1 MAEQRNRRTFQT
13 AGVAVNNYDGCKNKQ
28 HQRGKTEIGSR
39 WNLSR
44 RNILSALEN

>member
-1 MAEQRNRRTFQT
+1 MAEQRNRQTFQT
-13 AGVAVNNYDGCKNKQ
+13 AGAAVNNYDGYKNKQ
-28 HQRGKTEIGSR
+28 QQRGRTEIGSR